1 MTVLK
6 VLDLLQAMN
15 PERRQAVGDA
25 IRGHVKTALN
35 REVLDKIFE
44 AVEAASKAG
53 ATDEE
58 ILGYVQAALKKRARA
73 QRVTHLIEYRASSKS
88 PGSSGKSG

>member
-6 VLDLLQAMN
+6 ALDLLQAMH

-35 REVLDKIFE
+35 REVLDKMFAAI
-44 AVEAASKAG
+44 EAASKAG

-58 ILGYVQAALKKRARA
+58 ILDYVQAALKRRAA
-73 QRVTHLIEYRASSKS
+73 LIRRQASSKS
-88 PGSSGKSG
+88 PGSSGKSS